1 CTAIAYDPNPPTDD
15 SKVRSLKEYLIKFSV
30 MNGKKPLTL
39 DFKTFTE
46 STGLDYAKGTYDTR
60 RENCFSCGLDNS
72 VYICCSGYRWEL
84 ILYWAS
90 EFNSPALCLLSPH
103 MDKMLLG
110 PDYTQDESFGSS
122 PTILS
127 NSNFSKDPSKVT
139 PIKLT
144 DFMVVVNNREHS
156 VNTLPFTIKK
166 KKGKSQSVTPTLPQS
181 QGLEASGP
189 LPQKRKKPKSKK
201 TPTETKV
208 TPSKPTKDSEQS
220 HSVSSGTVPD
230 PKDLVRNIQLT
241 GTRLP
246 STLDEGTRKSQT
258 LPKGKKY
265 DPKDLVGNIQPI
277 DTGLHSTV
285 SDEGAAKTMLLSEG
299 PRINAKYQA
308 NQTQTAR
315 LRYRSLT
322 KNKGKTSYEAEP
334 DTQTLQ
340 LNTFADVQPF
350 LLSED
355 EMAQESDD
363 DVLEAEEDMEED
375 TQTDEEEHQSPP
387 PNTDKPEPSLA

>member
-1 CTAIAYDPNPPTDD
+1 
-15 SKVRSLKEYLIKFSV
+15 
-30 MNGKKPLTL
+30 
-39 DFKTFTE
+39 
-46 STGLDYAKGTYDTR
+46 
-60 RENCFSCGLDNS
+60 
-72 VYICCSGYRWEL
+72 
-84 ILYWAS
+84 
-90 EFNSPALCLLSPH
+90 
-103 MDKMLLG
+103 LLG
-110 PDYTQDESFGSS
+110 PNYTQDESFKSS

-139 PIKLT
+139 LIKLT